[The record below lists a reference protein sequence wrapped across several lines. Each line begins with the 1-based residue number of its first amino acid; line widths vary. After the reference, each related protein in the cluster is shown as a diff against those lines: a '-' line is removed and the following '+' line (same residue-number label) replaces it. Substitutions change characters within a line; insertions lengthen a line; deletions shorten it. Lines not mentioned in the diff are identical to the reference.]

1 MSRDNPFTKAATCS
15 VVRAGGVGG
24 LGRGRSSK
32 EPVHTSIADQPEV
45 FFGDFNY

>member
-1 MSRDNPFTKAATCS
+1 MSRDNPFTKAAS

-32 EPVHTSIADQPEV
+32 EPVHTSIADQPDV

>member
-1 MSRDNPFTKAATCS
+1 MSRDNPLTKAVS